1 MEYPSRNDIFLK
13 FKALYDE
20 KNKFVDYILIDSS
33 EDFHNVI
40 NHKIKPI
47 IGKKISEIVTESRND
62 ILNLKTLYYHM
73 IPKTRRKFE
82 VYNGESERW
91 YLINIFSDEKDYL
104 FLFYTD
110 ISGYKIGTK
119 KPSIKSFKDTNK
131 SVKHC
136 I

>member
-1 MEYPSRNDIFLK
+1 MEYPSKNDIFLK

-20 KNKFVDYILIDSS
+20 KGKFIDYILIDSS
-33 EDFHNVI
+33 ENFHNAI
-40 NHKIKPI
+40 NHKINSI
-47 IGKKISEIVTESRND
+47 IGKKVSEIVTENRSD

-82 VYNGESERW
+82 IYDGESERW

-104 FLFYTD
+104 VLFYTD
-110 ISGYKIGTK
+110 ITRYKNGTK
-119 KPSIKSFKDTNK
+119 GPPIKSFKEADK
-131 SVKHC
+131 SVKYC

>member
-20 KNKFVDYILIDSS
+20 KDKFVDYILIDSS
-33 EDFHNVI
+33 EDFHNSI
-40 NHKIKPI
+40 NHKVNYI
-47 IGKKISEIVTESRND
+47 IGKKVSEIVMESRND

-73 IPKTRRKFE
+73 IPRTRRKFE

-110 ISGYKIGTK
+110 ITRYKIGIK
-119 KPSIKSFKDTNK
+119 GPPIKSFKDTDK
-131 SVKHC
+131 SAKNC